1 MVTVPVLGTVSSYLL
16 LIFTKSPY
24 LIKVNPVKKKLIEDL
39 ISKYKNV
46 ATVL

>member
-24 LIKVNPVKKKLIEDL
+24 LIKVNPVKKKTNLRFDL
-39 ISKYKNV
+39 EI
-46 ATVL
+46 